1 MNDDKAI
8 DWGKFE
14 VAASPSVS
22 PAAPAAAAAPAAI
35 APTAHAPPR
44 DTVVV
49 HCPNGHRLVVPAS
62 HVGKMGKCAKCQAA
76 FRIPSATEAKG
87 PPAAG
92 VHAVAQPADAA
103 AAPAA
108 EPPPAKPADA
118 GPGMSGSGP
127 IASAPAAAVVC
138 DVAEPVP
145 AAAPAAA
152 EHRPAPALDQ
162 AGTPSSIAGLL
173 TRLWEE
179 VDRGGVVELHIEGG
193 SVVLPKWFDRR
204 WSSGTHALFAS
215 QAVDGTVTLTAVAWE
230 SIKRIVVR
238 NVGDLPDGMFE

>member
-62 HVGKMGKCAKCQAA
+62 HVGKMGKCAKCQTA
-76 FRIPSATEAKG
+76 FRIPSATEAKAAA
-87 PPAAG
+87 PHADVSPAPSAESPSGKTVESGSG
-92 VHAVAQPADAA
+92 VSVAIPVAA
-103 AAPAA
+103 AAAEHALHDVAA
-108 EPPPAKPADA
+108 SVP
-118 GPGMSGSGP
+118 
-127 IASAPAAAVVC
+127 ASAPV
-138 DVAEPVP
+138 
-145 AAAPAAA
+145 AA

-162 AGTPSSIAGLL
+162 AGTSSSIAGLL